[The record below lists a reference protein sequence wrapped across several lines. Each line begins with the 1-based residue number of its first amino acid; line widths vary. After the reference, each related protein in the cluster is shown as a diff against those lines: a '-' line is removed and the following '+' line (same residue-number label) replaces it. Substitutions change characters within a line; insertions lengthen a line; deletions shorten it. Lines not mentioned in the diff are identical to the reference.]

1 MQNNF
6 NISNFTVETKN
17 IMRKAFFKLVFTGFF
32 VLISL
37 HIVWGKFSFLAPK
50 DEKHISVVVIDPG
63 HGGKDFGA
71 NVGDAKEKD
80 IVLDLAKRLGAM
92 IKASYPDIKIIYT
105 RTSDVFIPLYDRAKI
120 ANKNDADLFI
130 SIHVNGTDN
139 KGVQGTETF
148 VLGQHRSK
156 ENLEVA
162 KKENS
167 VILLEDDYNT
177 TYEGFDPHSPESYIM
192 FELVQ
197 DEYLEQSVMLA
208 SAIQHQFSQY
218 AKRIDRSVKQ
228 AGFLVLRQAAMPS
241 VLVEVGF
248 ISHPNERNYM
258 LSEHGKSTL
267 SVSIF
272 NAFKDYKKNI
282 EDKSSFVIHSES
294 ENSSKSATEVKSTTK
309 ETSATS
315 KNSEESGSS
324 IQQNTGKIFF
334 SVQIA
339 ASKKKIEPIP
349 SNFKGEKNVFRTE
362 KDEMSR
368 FYSGKF
374 DNYEEAVKEKKRI
387 AIKYPQSFVVAFEN
401 DEIISVKK
409 AMEKM

>member
-6 NISNFTVETKN
+6 NISNFTTETKN
-17 IMRKAFFKLVFTGFF
+17 SMRKAFFNLVFTGFF
-32 VLISL
+32 ALISL
-37 HIVWGKFSFLAPK
+37 NILWGKAMISPEK

-80 IVLDLAKRLGAM
+80 IVLDLSKRLGEL
-92 IKASYPDIKIIYT
+92 IKSSYPDIKIIYT
-105 RTSDVFIPLYDRAKI
+105 RTKDVFIPLYDRANI
-120 ANKNDADLFI
+120 ANKNEADLFI

-148 VLGQHRSK
+148 VLGEHRSK
-156 ENLEVA
+156 DNFEVV

-167 VILLEDDYNT
+167 VILLEEDYET
-177 TYEGFDPHSPESYIM
+177 TYEGFDPNSAESYIM
-192 FELVQ
+192 FANAQ
-197 DEYLEQSVMLA
+197 SEYLEQSIMLA
-208 SAIQHQFSQY
+208 SEIQNQFSHY

-241 VLVEVGF
+241 VLVELGF
-248 ISHPNERNYM
+248 ISHPNERNYL

-272 NAFKDYKKNI
+272 NAFKDYKKKI
-282 EDKSSFVIHSES
+282 EEKSSFVIHSEHDNTPKTTS
-294 ENSSKSATEVKSTTK
+294 ESKS
-309 ETSATS
+309 
-315 KNSEESGSS
+315 NSEETATISNNNEESATLKES
-324 IQQNTGKIFF
+324 NTGQIFF

-339 ASKKKIEPIP
+339 ASTKKIEPTP

-362 KDEMSR
+362 TNEMLR

-374 DNYEEAVKEKKRI
+374 DKYEDAVKEKKRI
-387 AIKYPQSFVVAFEN
+387 EKKFPQSFVVAFEN
-401 DEIISVKK
+401 NEIISVKK